1 MIPEQAL
8 LHLPEILTGSG
19 YPEQHYE
26 SGIVSAFSLAL
37 LQALNGRN
45 VPNPISC
52 LQTEK
57 PFRGRAGW
65 PRPAPE
71 TPRFLRADLNVRLH
85 QMKAGSKR
93 LAAYGW
99 RHDNWIESKFF
110 RGAAP
115 NKQVNTGSLLAD
127 LLRLLALVPSYRA
140 RKSPDHETTGR
151 YLLHVYEGLDP
162 SPYHQMKKQT
172 GGSSEIRK
180 WLAPLLTT
188 GRNQCESI
196 LLSEYEAGGILGEIN
211 AHLGELQIEFDA
223 TTFQVE
229 PTVDLGAD
237 YTQYTCVLS
246 RIDAFK
252 LTRGQVSLQ
261 VCADRSVIETPSKD
275 HVTAEIREHVGRW
288 ISTKASG
295 VEAKQPDEDEA
306 EDEEASEDQ
315 APAEAVAEAA
325 SSETPAPPKEL
336 NTNPDDV

>member
-1 MIPEQAL
+1 MITEQAL

-57 PFRGRAGW
+57 PFRGREAW

-71 TPRFLRADLNVRLH
+71 TPRYLRADLNVKLNR
-85 QMKAGSKR
+85 MKAGSQR

-115 NKQVNTGSLLAD
+115 NKQVNTGTLLAD
-127 LLRLLALVPSYRA
+127 LLRILTLVPSIRD
-140 RKSPDHETTGR
+140 KKNSEITGR

-162 SPYHQMKKQT
+162 LRYHQMNKQL
-172 GGSSEIRK
+172 GRGSEPRK
-180 WLAPLLTT
+180 WLLPLINSGCNT
-188 GRNQCESI
+188 CESI
-196 LLSEYEAGGILGEIN
+196 LLSDYEADGILGQIN
-211 AHLGELQIEFDA
+211 AKLGELRIQFDA
-223 TTFQVE
+223 TTFRID
-229 PTVDLGAD
+229 PIVDLGENF
-237 YTQYTCVLS
+237 TQYTCILS

-252 LTRGQVSLQ
+252 VTRGQVSLE
-261 VCADRSVIETPSKD
+261 VRADRTVIATQNQNDVET
-275 HVTAEIREHVGRW
+275 EIKEYVGRW
-288 ISTKASG
+288 ISTKPSG
-295 VEAKQPDEDEA
+295 VEEKRPDE
-306 EDEEASEDQ
+306 EDEVEDEDADSGQ
-315 APAEAVAEAA
+315 AVSTY
-325 SSETPAPPKEL
+325 SSPVVPKK
-336 NTNPDDV
+336 V

>member
-1 MIPEQAL
+1 MITEQAL

-37 LQALNGRN
+37 LQSLNGRN

-57 PFRGRAGW
+57 PFRGRVGW
-65 PRPAPE
+65 PRPEPE

-85 QMKAGSKR
+85 QMKVGSKR

-110 RGAAP
+110 RGASP

-127 LLRLLALVPSYRA
+127 LLRLLALVPSYST
-140 RKSPDHETTGR
+140 RKFPGHETTGR
-151 YLLHVYEGLDP
+151 YLLHVYEGLDL
-162 SPYHQMKKQT
+162 SRYHQMKKQIG
-172 GGSSEIRK
+172 GGSEVRK

-188 GRNQCESI
+188 GRSRCDSI
-196 LLSEYEAGGILGEIN
+196 LLSDYEAGGILGEIN
-211 AHLGELQIEFDA
+211 ANLGELQIEFDA

-229 PTVDLGAD
+229 PTVDLGGD

-252 LTRGQVSLQ
+252 LTRGQSSLQ

-275 HVTAEIREHVGRW
+275 QVTAEIREHVGRW

-295 VEAKQPDEDEA
+295 VEAKQPDEDDV
-306 EDEEASEDQ
+306 EDDDAVEDQ
-315 APAEAVAEAA
+315 VAQEQ
-325 SSETPAPPKEL
+325 T
-336 NTNPDDV
+336 